1 MKGLVLYR
9 LIYII
14 SKINYFKN
22 QIKLQI
28 TIYNII
34 TYKKTV
40 AKFKQYNIAQELIYL
55 SIMAVTYISI
65 IKTQINQ
72 KFKI

>member
-40 AKFKQYNIAQELIYL
+40 AKFKQYNIAKELIYL